1 MIRQQS
7 NNPIK
12 SIHTLFLVSDKEASY
27 VNAVHLPVLNFV
39 FFQKRGFESA
49 ISNLSDTTKCILLD
63 SPILELTVVETQI
76 ATCPIRPSYIA
87 RFPSTR
93 FYYGGLSLNYE

>member
-39 FFQKRGFESA
+39 FFQIRGFESA